1 MLLVLVIFGII
12 GNDLYGI
19 TNPDLF
25 GNLHLAM
32 HTLFRVAALYSYDDV
47 VSQLVGAHPYVYA
60 FLIPYFVLMGYVVI
74 NFFSGMVIYYLYE
87 VSAEELKTGERAKSE
102 AEVRPQEREIPEP
115 VLTELLIELRS
126 LRQEVA
132 LLREKKS

>member
-1 MLLVLVIFGII
+1 
-12 GNDLYGI
+12 
-19 TNPDLF
+19 
-25 GNLHLAM
+25 
-32 HTLFRVAALYSYDDV
+32 V